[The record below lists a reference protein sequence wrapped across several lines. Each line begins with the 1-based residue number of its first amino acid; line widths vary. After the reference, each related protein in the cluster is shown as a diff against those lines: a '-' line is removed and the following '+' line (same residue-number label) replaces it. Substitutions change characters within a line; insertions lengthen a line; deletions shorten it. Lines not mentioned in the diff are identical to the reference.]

1 MFEVG
6 DYVVYGNNGVCVVDE
21 ITHMEMKGVDNDKL
35 YYRLKPV
42 DNRGSK
48 IFTPVDNTKVIIRKM
63 LTKTEAEALID
74 SVPSMEPVWVPNDK
88 QREEIYKDV
97 VRSCNPAE
105 WFRIILTIYKRK
117 QERIAQGRKTTSMD
131 ERYFK
136 QVESCLYGELALALD
151 CKREEIMEIIRKR
164 VEEQSQI

>member
-21 ITHMEMKGVDNDKL
+21 ITHMEMKGVDNHKL

-48 IFTPVDNTKVIIRKM
+48 IFTPVDNTKVVIRRM
-63 LTKTEAEALID
+63 ITKKEAEELID
-74 SVPSMEPVWVPNDK
+74 ALPAMEPVWVPNDK

-97 VRSCNPAE
+97 VRSCDPSQ
-105 WFRIILTIYKRK
+105 WFRIILTLYNRK
-117 QERIAQGRKTTSMD
+117 QERIAQGRKITSMD

-136 QVESCLYGELALALD
+136 QVENCLYSELSLALD
-151 CKREEIMEIIRKR
+151 CNRDEVIGIIRQR
-164 VEEQSQI
+164 VGE

>member
-21 ITHMEMKGVDNDKL
+21 ITHMEMKGVDNHKL

-48 IFTPVDNTKVIIRKM
+48 IFTPVDNTKVVIRRM
-63 LTKTEAEALID
+63 ITKKEAEELID
-74 SVPSMEPVWVPNDK
+74 ALPAMEPVWVPNDK
-88 QREEIYKDV
+88 QREEIYKEV
-97 VRSCNPAE
+97 VRSCDPSQ
-105 WFRIILTIYKRK
+105 WFRIILTLYNRK
-117 QERIAQGRKTTSMD
+117 QERIAQGRKITSMD

-136 QVESCLYGELALALD
+136 QVENCLYSELSLALD
-151 CKREEIMEIIRKR
+151 CNRDEVIGIIRQR
-164 VEEQSQI
+164 VGE